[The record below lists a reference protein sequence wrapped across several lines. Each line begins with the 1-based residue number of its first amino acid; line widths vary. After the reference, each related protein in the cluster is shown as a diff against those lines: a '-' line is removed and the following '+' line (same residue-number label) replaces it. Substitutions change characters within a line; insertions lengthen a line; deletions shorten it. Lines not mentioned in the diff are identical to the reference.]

1 MAPGY
6 DNLREDD
13 DGYDSADDLEFD
25 GSQPAEEVGM
35 TVECG

>member
-25 GSQPAEEVGM
+25 GSQLAESWYDYSV
-35 TVECG
+35 

>member
-25 GSQPAEEVGM
+25 GLRPADDARM
-35 TVECG
+35 DAECS